1 MNLAKSSRVLYFDA
15 IDHILRCW
23 FSIQSK
29 VTASTGG
36 VASSDAG
43 GGSPVD
49 VSQVYSVDVGA
60 TDDNGGIDI
69 GTTGRGTRSKVAAT
83 PVGAEGNGTTISGLG
98 PAKGGAI
105 GGGISRP
112 GDSNGGVT

>member
-69 GTTGRGTRSKVAAT
+69 GTSGRGTRLKVAAT
-83 PVGAEGNGTTISGLG
+83 PVGAEGNGTNPALGLQREVLSVEG
-98 PAKGGAI
+98 
-105 GGGISRP
+105 SVDP
-112 GDSNGGVT
+112 GTAMAV